1 MVVNY
6 ATKDKP
12 HCRKIL
18 EEIAKGFES
27 TDEKAARYL
36 GRMIEKNQ
44 YICEGVQKNNLI
56 AQDFESLKPS
66 YFDSS
71 QISLT

>member
-1 MVVNY
+1 MVKVKKAKQPKCVITLVVNY

-18 EEIAKGFES
+18 EEIAKGLES

-56 AQDFESLKPS
+56 AQDF
-66 YFDSS
+66 
-71 QISLT
+71 